1 MEMMLKTKSKK
12 ICTILLLMIFLFSLL
27 YNFYLIF
34 TKLNPYFVESD
45 LINEIT
51 YRQQCY
57 RQKTLLPD
65 DFIHSNELFA
75 TRPVLLYCFFYGFTN
90 NFLLSYQLETMTMLV
105 VQLLAIASLCKCM
118 KMGNNSI
125 IIVMNVFL
133 IWMPESIKK
142 VLWLESDAYAL
153 FAICVILTFALRI
166 IWQKGKYNKFSVIG
180 CIFLAALMGFLTL
193 KMSMVLYIPLL
204 IADLII
210 LAGKYKNKRRIEKQN
225 IQLLVLSVIQLVVN
239 LLFYK
244 ICLHLFSD
252 KFFPVSM
259 QIADIETMFSWSN
272 IKRRF
277 LELTGIFGMH
287 TLGGELFSGQNI
299 IFIMHSLLFFILVV
313 IIFSLLKK
321 YYAEGGFHLEII
333 IFIFCVIIF
342 NALVLFALVS
352 GSSCRYYFAAIVFIP
367 VLLGIWAD
375 NFEKKNFIE
384 MIAVVVI
391 FLFGGGVIAGYN
403 EIFEKQELPLLQ
415 VADYVEEKG
424 YSFIAAT
431 YWNAAVIKGYLN
443 GQVEVAHTAPV
454 CNGLA
459 PYYWMIDKNIFD
471 ENNPERKYALILTE
485 DEYQNMTDSFTQIL
499 LDKYS
504 LEITM
509 VDQYFIFIYS
519 ENPYLLMNQIKEKHN
534 AGLPDLE
541 QDYKIVYANNSD
553 LLYKDAELD
562 DNNILVSNGKQTG
575 YVMYGPYTESIVGNY
590 NIKLNYRVEYL
601 NGASVDSE
609 AVFDVALDSQSYRS
623 ITCEKN
629 ENSVTLENVNIYD
642 GHKYEIR
649 VFAPKGVRMY
659 VYSIEY
665 ERLH

>member
-1 MEMMLKTKSKK
+1 MKKKDYIDKKVFLKVRVYYKKEFCRNNTMEMTLKTKSEK
-12 ICTILLLMIFLFSLL
+12 ICTILLLMIFLFFLL
-27 YNFYLIF
+27 YNVYLIF

-45 LINEIT
+45 LVNEIT

-57 RQKTLLPD
+57 RQKSLLPD
-65 DFIHSNELFA
+65 DFIHSSELFA

-105 VQLLAIASLCKCM
+105 VQLLAMASLCKCM

-225 IQLLVLSVIQLVVN
+225 IQLVVLSVIQLVVN

-321 YYAEGGFHLEII
+321 YYAEGGFHLEMI

-342 NALVLFALVS
+342 NAFVLFALVS
-352 GSSCRYYFAAIVFIP
+352 ESSCRYYFSAIVLIP

-375 NFEKKNFIE
+375 SFKKKSFEI
-384 MIAVVVI
+384 IAVVI
-391 FLFGGGVIAGYN
+391 MILFGGGVIAHYN
-403 EIFEKQELPLLQ
+403 EIFQKKELPLLHI
-415 VADYVEEKG
+415 ADYVEEKG
-424 YSFIAAT
+424 YSFITAT

-454 CNGLA
+454 CNELV
-459 PYYWMIDKNIFD
+459 PFYWMIDKNIFE
-471 ENNPERKYALILTE
+471 ENNSEKKYALILTE

-499 LDKYS
+499 LDKYPI
-504 LEITM
+504 EAAM
-509 VDQYFIFIYS
+509 VDQYYIFTYT
-519 ENPYLLMNQIKEKHN
+519 ENPFLLINQIKEKCN
-534 AGLPDLE
+534 AGLPEPE

-562 DNNILVSNGKQTG
+562 DNNILVSNGRQTG
-575 YVMYGPYTESIVGNY
+575 YVMYGPYTESVVGNY
-590 NIKLNYRVEYL
+590 NIN
-601 NGASVDSE
+601 
-609 AVFDVALDSQSYRS
+609 
-623 ITCEKN
+623 
-629 ENSVTLENVNIYD
+629 
-642 GHKYEIR
+642 
-649 VFAPKGVRMY
+649 
-659 VYSIEY
+659 
-665 ERLH
+665 